1 MKTPAGSLP
10 RGGGTMPLFFVAGT
24 LPAGIHSGFHAEPW
38 QHMLVEHV
46 PGDDDHG
53 DYNDL
58 FQSTTL

>member
-1 MKTPAGSLP
+1 
-10 RGGGTMPLFFVAGT
+10 MPLFFVAGT